1 MHLCGVVLLVTIH
14 QQTYKGL
21 RGKYQVFPNFLF
33 LSYLSLSNE
42 VRMYT
47 QYPHEWVLTLANFP
61 ILKVSTHLPGEYST
75 LKNSEYVLSTQHIYF
90 LNCTVE
96 YTLLANSV

>member
-33 LSYLSLSNE
+33 LSYLSLSNF
-42 VRMYT
+42 
-47 QYPHEWVLTLANFP
+47 QLF
-61 ILKVSTHLPGEYST
+61 LKDLHNSFLVET
-75 LKNSEYVLSTQHIYF
+75 LKFKS
-90 LNCTVE
+90 
-96 YTLLANSV
+96 